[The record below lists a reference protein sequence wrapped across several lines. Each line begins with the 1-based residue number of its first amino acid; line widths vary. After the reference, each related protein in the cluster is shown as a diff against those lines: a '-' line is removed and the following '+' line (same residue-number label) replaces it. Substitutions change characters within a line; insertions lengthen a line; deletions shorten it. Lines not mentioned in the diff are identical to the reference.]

1 MWKENL
7 QFYVKSCLSSC
18 LSSRLSYQLFI
29 TFLLVCPRPKT
40 LTHQVFV
47 SFHYC
52 LVEKKKKNTA
62 MISPPDRHSR
72 ELSSRKQP
80 PSPRVR
86 ESDRVAVYWWQ
97 LCNYVIKSEKRNFV
111 TSQDAWWVRIPIT
124 THYNSIHMII
134 SSRQAKSLCVRMAN
148 IWIKT
153 ALAMMILWRALLWL
167 SKKTW
172 GPKRWL
178 GHFRI
183 HFHLSYHIPSNGDVS
198 L

>member
-1 MWKENL
+1 MERKSAVLCKEL
-7 QFYVKSCLSSC
+7 SVFSSVLSTLRHISACLSPAKNFNSPSVCLLPLLSC
-18 LSSRLSYQLFI
+18 W
-29 TFLLVCPRPKT
+29 
-40 LTHQVFV
+40 
-47 SFHYC
+47 
-52 LVEKKKKNTA
+52 KKKKNTA
-62 MISPPDRHSR
+62 MISPPDWHSR

-80 PSPRVR
+80 PSPKVR

-124 THYNSIHMII
+124 THYYSIHMII
-134 SSRQAKSLCVRMAN
+134 SSRQAKSLCVRRAN